1 MKHKIVYLLHHWNFS
16 LKQIKPKMV
25 IKLQDIFKDWKILN
39 IKGLDTEMRR
49 ELDKSSPNDGI
60 KYYI

>member
-1 MKHKIVYLLHHWNFS
+1 MF
-16 LKQIKPKMV
+16 LKTE
-25 IKLQDIFKDWKILN
+25 KILN

-60 KYYI
+60 KYYM